1 MDYIQ
6 NCLYLSLFYYSII
19 ISYFNFSLVN
29 IKYKK
34 KPHIDI
40 FVSVIIA
47 VKNGE
52 KSLPILLQSLIEQT
66 YKKNIEFIIVDD
78 ESNDNSLKIINNYI
92 NKDHRILTTSSK
104 NGSNLLSHKKKA
116 LDAGIKIANGE
127 ILLFSDVDCIL
138 PKDWVLNTLNCFSKD
153 IDYIVGYSEVPKSS
167 NLVNLFQKIDFF
179 MLMNATHAS
188 INKNLY
194 WACSGQNQAYKKS
207 VYIKNNGFNKL
218 SKYLQG
224 DDTLFL
230 QLCNKNLKK
239 FKANFSFNNLN
250 KVYCRSETNIKSF
263 LLQRIRWAGDSINSF
278 MFSKSLFLMS
288 FFTFTANFILLL
300 NLFLYIFQFISVYE
314 LIIPFFIKFFVDYSF
329 ALKGMKV
336 HNDQYTILEFLFW
349 FLLQPIYILIIGIGS
364 FFQNHIVW
372 KGIKQK

>member
-19 ISYFNFSLVN
+19 ISYFNLSLFN
-29 IKYKK
+29 LKYKK
-34 KPHIDI
+34 KHINK

-52 KSLPILLQSLIEQT
+52 KSLPGLLQSLIEQT
-66 YKKNIEFIIVDD
+66 YKNNIEFIIVDD
-78 ESNDNSLKIINNYI
+78 ESIDGSLKIIKNYI
-92 NKDHRILTTSSK
+92 NKDNRIITTSSI
-104 NGSNLLSHKKKA
+104 NGDNLLSHKKKA
-116 LDAGIKIANGE
+116 LDAGIKIAKGE

-138 PKDWVLNTLNCFSKD
+138 PKDWVFNTLNCFSNET
-153 IDYIVGYSEVPKSS
+153 DYIVGYSEVPKSF
-167 NLVNLFQKIDFF
+167 NLVTLFQKIDFF

-207 VYIKNNGFNKL
+207 IYIKNNGFNTI
-218 SKYLQG
+218 SKFLQG

-239 FKANFSFNNLN
+239 FKANFSFNKLN
-250 KVYCRSETNIKSF
+250 KVYCRKETNIKSF
-263 LLQRIRWAGDSINSF
+263 LLQRIRWAGDATNSLI
-278 MFSKSLFLMS
+278 FSKSLFIMS
-288 FFTFTANFILLL
+288 VATFFTNFILLL
-300 NLFLYIFQFISVYE
+300 NLFLYIFQIISIYE
-314 LIIPFFIKFFVDYSF
+314 LIIPLFIKFLVDFSF

-336 HNDQYTILEFLFW
+336 HHDQYSVLEFLFW

-364 FFQNHIVW
+364 FFQNHMRW
-372 KGIKQK
+372 KGIK